1 MSAAIPIIATTISI
15 SMSVKPVS
23 ELARLAFCRL
33 IFFKTEDTPIAGRQ
47 LSNWH
52 ADYFAW
58 SYKLNSLILNIFHG
72 LLGGRIR
79 QILAGDRQ
87 FASQRGHILCCP
99 IVG

>member
-1 MSAAIPIIATTISI
+1 MRTTISI

-23 ELARLAFCRL
+23 ELARPAFCRL

-52 ADYFAW
+52 ADFFAG

-72 LLGGRIR
+72 LL
-79 QILAGDRQ
+79 
-87 FASQRGHILCCP
+87 RG
-99 IVG
+99 